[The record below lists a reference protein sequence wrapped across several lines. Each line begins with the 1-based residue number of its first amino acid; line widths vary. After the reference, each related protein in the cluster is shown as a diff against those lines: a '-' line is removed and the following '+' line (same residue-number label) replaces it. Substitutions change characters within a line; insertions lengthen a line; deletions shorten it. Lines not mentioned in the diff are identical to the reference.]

1 MLNAARLRLLVEL
14 EERGTVTA
22 VAAALDYTP
31 SAVSQQLTRL
41 EAETGRQLVERVGRG
56 VLLTDAGRLRV
67 AHARE
72 VLQRLEAAEAALEQ
86 ADAISGSLRV
96 GAFQTAA
103 QGLVVPAFAALS
115 ERHPQLACELHDH
128 EAETALPLLRSGRL
142 DLVVAEEYE
151 HAPRPREPTLERH
164 ELGLDELVVAISAR
178 HPLARRSAPLAL
190 ADLAQEPWATPWED
204 TAYAAMITRACRA
217 AGFEPDVRHRVTDL
231 HTLLDLARGGLAVT
245 LVPALGGAKEG
256 NGLALRQLRGGGLRR
271 SIFAAVRRSA
281 GRRPAIEAL
290 LAELRAPGKRPEL
303 DSNQRPTP

>member
-1 MLNAARLRLLVEL
+1 MLNAGRLRLLVEL

-31 SAVSQQLTRL
+31 SAVSQQLARL
-41 EAETGRQLVERVGRG
+41 EAETGRRLLERVGRG
-56 VLLTDAGRLRV
+56 VLLTDAGRLL
-67 AHARE
+67 ASHGRE
-72 VLQRLEAAEAALEQ
+72 VLERLEAAETALEQ
-86 ADAISGSLRV
+86 GDAISGRLRV

-151 HAPRPREPTLERH
+151 HAPRQREAGIERH
-164 ELGLDELVVAISAR
+164 ELGLDELVIAISAR
-178 HPLARRSAPLAL
+178 HPLARRGAPLAL
-190 ADLAQEPWATPWED
+190 AELARERWATPWED
-204 TAYAAMITRACRA
+204 TAYAAMVMRACRA
-217 AGFEPDVRHRVTDL
+217 VGFEPDVRHRVTDL

-245 LVPALGGAKEG
+245 LVPVLGGAEEG
-256 NGLALRQLRGGGLRR
+256 DGLALRPLAGRGLRR

-281 GRRPAIEAL
+281 ARRPAIEAL
-290 LAELRAPGKRPEL
+290 VDELRTRTVA
-303 DSNQRPTP
+303 